1 MTMQVRTL
9 RAVFL
14 RAWLFTGILAVIAGI
29 FGMHVMS
36 TGHSAHASA
45 RHAAVGHTE
54 PGHPAVGHS
63 DPGHADPGHPAGH
76 AAVGHSLPA
85 ESCGA
90 ACPSVH
96 ESGASCTPSATAGSL
111 TVLPPSG
118 TAAVHP
124 GPAAV
129 HLQASDYS
137 YIPPGPTPCEL
148 SISRT

>member
-1 MTMQVRTL
+1 MNKQVRTL

-14 RAWLFTGILAVIAGI
+14 RAWLLTGILAVIAGI
-29 FGMHVMS
+29 FGMHVMTAS
-36 TGHSAHASA
+36 HAAHASA
-45 RHAAVGHTE
+45 GHAVVGHTE
-54 PGHPAVGHS
+54 PGYAAGHATV
-63 DPGHADPGHPAGH
+63 GHADPGHPAGH
-76 AAVGHSLPA
+76 TAVAHSMPA

-96 ESGASCTPSATAGSL
+96 ESGASCTPSATTGSL

-118 TAAVHP
+118 TADFYP

-129 HLQASDYS
+129 RLQASDYS